1 MAWNGSSQLGF
12 RDDRYACG
20 MAHLMKCEA
29 VADDRHVDALEI
41 LLLPSLGVWCNRTG
55 HGLSL
60 SLPTCQNLWKP
71 YDNSTENL

>member
-1 MAWNGSSQLGF
+1 MASNGSSQLGF

-41 LLLPSLGVWCNRTG
+41 LLLPSLGV
-55 HGLSL
+55 
-60 SLPTCQNLWKP
+60 
-71 YDNSTENL
+71 